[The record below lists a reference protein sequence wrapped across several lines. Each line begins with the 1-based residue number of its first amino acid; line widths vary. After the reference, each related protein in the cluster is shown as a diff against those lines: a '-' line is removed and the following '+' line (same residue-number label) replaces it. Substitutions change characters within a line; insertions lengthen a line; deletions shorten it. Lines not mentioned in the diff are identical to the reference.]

1 MKVDELLSDYFQ
13 SQMRHPWPPAPGA
26 PAEPSAVISR
36 RAAAGERGNRSRFTL
51 AASIALLIGICW
63 YFSNGF
69 EPGERNSKPTPA
81 APGLLNEGSAKTPD
95 EFKKTKKPEVAGPML
110 D

>member
-1 MKVDELLSDYFQ
+1 MKVDELLSDYFK
-13 SQMRHPWPPAPGA
+13 SKLRHPWPPAPSA
-26 PAEPSAVISR
+26 QATEPSAPASR
-36 RAAAGERGNRSRFTL
+36 RLAGGRGGRSRFTL

-69 EPGERNSKPTPA
+69 QPTERPHKSTPA
-81 APGLLNEGSAKTPD
+81 APGILNEGSAKTPD
-95 EFKKTKKPEVAGPML
+95 EFKKTKKVEAGPML